1 MFWAVGYDNG
11 VIAKHAEFCGQE
23 VEMVVPFEGV
33 SSSEVYIY
41 IHLLS
46 KFVYVL
52 VYKLLSKFNSLL
64 LFVVFV
70 LVDCAATSKGMALL

>member
-33 SSSEVYIY
+33 SSSEVYI
-41 IHLLS
+41 L
-46 KFVYVL
+46 
-52 VYKLLSKFNSLL
+52 
-64 LFVVFV
+64 
-70 LVDCAATSKGMALL
+70 TSQVCLCIYYQCSSDRYAL